1 MELRHLR
8 YFLAVAE
15 ELHFGRAARRLNLSQ
30 PPLSQ
35 QIRDLEAELGAA
47 LFTRSRRRVEL
58 TPAGEALLPE
68 ARDILA
74 RAGAAA
80 DLVRRVAEGR
90 AGRLALGFMGPAM
103 EGVLPRA
110 VARFRADRPEVVL
123 DLRELGTPA
132 QVEALAQGRIAVGAI
147 RVFGDPPPGLETL
160 ALADEPYVLAV
171 SEGHALAG
179 MRRVPLRRL
188 AGERLV
194 FFPRK
199 DFPSLHDAILGS
211 LAKAGGAPQ
220 VVLEATAKR
229 TILALVAAGAGLGL
243 VPASTPGA
251 SEGGTPG
258 VRLVPLGPGL
268 PRVDI
273 RLAWRA
279 GDPDPLVA
287 AFADCVRSLA

>member
-8 YFLAVAE
+8 YFVAVAE
-15 ELHFGRAARRLNLSQ
+15 ELHFGRAAVRLHLSQ

-58 TPAGEALLPE
+58 TPAGRALLPE
-68 ARDILA
+68 ARELLA

-103 EGVLPRA
+103 EGLLPRA
-110 VARFRADRPEVVL
+110 VARFREERPEVVL

-132 QVEALAQGRIAVGAI
+132 QVEALGQGRISLGAI
-147 RVFGDPPPGLETL
+147 RVFGAPPPGLDTL
-160 ALADEPYVLAV
+160 PLADEPYVLAV
-171 SEGHALAG
+171 PADHRLAG
-179 MRRVPLRRL
+179 ARRVALRRL

-194 FFPRK
+194 FFPRRAG
-199 DFPSLHDAILGS
+199 PALHDAILGC
-211 LAKAGGAPQ
+211 LARAGGAPQ

-229 TILALVAAGAGLGL
+229 TILALVAAGAGLGF
-243 VPASTPGA
+243 VPASTA
-251 SEGGTPG
+251 DTPG

-273 RLAWRA
+273 RLAWRE
-279 GDPDPLVA
+279 GDADPLVA

>member
-35 QIRDLEAELGAA
+35 QIRDLEEELDAP
-47 LFTRSRRRVEL
+47 LFARSRRKVEL
-58 TPAGEALLPE
+58 TPAGQALLPE

-103 EGVLPRA
+103 EGLLPRA
-110 VARFRADRPEVVL
+110 VARFRQERPDVAL
-123 DLRELGTPA
+123 DLREMGSPA
-132 QVEALAQGRIAVGAI
+132 QVEALEQGRIGMGAI
-147 RVFGDPPPGLETL
+147 RVFGVVPAGLETFP
-160 ALADEPYVLAV
+160 LADEPYVLAAPA
-171 SEGHALAG
+171 GHPLAG
-179 MRRVPLRRL
+179 LARVPLRRL

-194 FFPRK
+194 FFPRR
-199 DFPSLHDAILGS
+199 DGPALHDAILGC
-211 LAKAGGAPQ
+211 LARAGGPPE

-243 VPASTPGA
+243 VPASTA
-251 SEGGTPG
+251 DTPG

-279 GDPDPLVA
+279 GDANPLVR
-287 AFADCVRSLA
+287 AFADCVRRLA